1 MIVTRAIPGLTT
13 IDATK
18 FTLLTHTEVGFY
30 HHRIDSYCNDEEKIR
45 NKQKQF
51 SCQNLHETR
60 ILIRLYFVHGIF
72 RPQTEVMASLLSE
85 VYKKMPYL
93 HHGGKFCQLTHTNVN
108 KRKKEK
114 WQHRR
119 LKLRETKY
127 NINYVV
133 NRSMF
138 HFIR

>member
-1 MIVTRAIPGLTT
+1 
-13 IDATK
+13 
-18 FTLLTHTEVGFY
+18 
-30 HHRIDSYCNDEEKIR
+30 
-45 NKQKQF
+45 
-51 SCQNLHETR
+51 
-60 ILIRLYFVHGIF
+60 
-72 RPQTEVMASLLSE
+72 MASLLSE

-133 NRSMF
+133 VPTFRVFTVKTKRIPILLFYQLHFTQYFDTYKLTSNSFFENCNTGLFTFHYTNR
-138 HFIR
+138 